1 MACQLNSCIMLSI
14 LTLLGLI
21 ISISAVVV
29 AGEHSQH
36 VRVPRRDLEAVTT
49 TTSAASNQRLPLLS
63 SQGKCVPFHHHY
75 CSNFGY
81 NYTISPNPWARG
93 LSLEQA
99 ASEFGDFNNLMRRN
113 CSDKLGTLLCF
124 TYFPLCYEK
133 SPGNMRLILPCKE
146 TCNIVHTS
154 DCNDLVLSSV
164 GEWGK
169 HLRCTNFHTKSE
181 TENGNCADGDQ
192 VEWTE
197 GITKDGDDEKIIMTT
212 VPSPTEGDDK
222 GNESCDGEPPIDLVC
237 SDRELLRAM

>member
-146 TCNIVHTS
+146 KHTNPARFDYIDQYSSSSGRALTTCTCAQKRLGGC
-154 DCNDLVLSSV
+154 DND
-164 GEWGK
+164 
-169 HLRCTNFHTKSE
+169 H
-181 TENGNCADGDQ
+181 
-192 VEWTE
+192 
-197 GITKDGDDEKIIMTT
+197 
-212 VPSPTEGDDK
+212 
-222 GNESCDGEPPIDLVC
+222 VC
-237 SDRELLRAM
+237 CV